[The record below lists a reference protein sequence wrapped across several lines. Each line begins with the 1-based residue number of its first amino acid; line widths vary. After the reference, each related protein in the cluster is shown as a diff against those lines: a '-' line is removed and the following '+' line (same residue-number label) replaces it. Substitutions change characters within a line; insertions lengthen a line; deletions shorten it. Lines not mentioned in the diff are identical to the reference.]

1 LLRPASRAILEA
13 EGGESQVS
21 KLSTLET
28 VLLLVAAAA
37 QSVRAGDWPISTPS
51 REGLD
56 EAGLARLD
64 ARIRSALPHVRSL
77 MIARHGSLVFEHYYG
92 DASPEKLHN
101 IQSMTKSV
109 SSALV
114 GIALKKGLIKS
125 LDNKVL
131 DYYPEYRSV
140 ISDQRVRE
148 ITIWHLLTMASGID
162 EMQLSFDKV
171 LSNPIAEILR
181 QRLLYLPGGGFQY
194 SSPAAHLL
202 GGVLRKATG
211 RSVLDFAR
219 TELFQPLGLGRVE
232 WYADSTGL
240 QSGGLSGLWR
250 SRDLLKFGEL
260 YLRQGTWRG
269 AELISPAYIA
279 ESVTVQ
285 NRGKFYGEKA
295 IYGFMWWITSIG
307 RHEAFYARGYG
318 GQYLVVIPR
327 ADLVVLCT
335 SDWKRPEYPEHFA
348 LLGEFILPAITS
360 NGGLH
365 R

>member
-1 LLRPASRAILEA
+1 VRKI
-13 EGGESQVS
+13 
-21 KLSTLET
+21 STLGT
-28 VLLLVAAAA
+28 ILLLVAAAA
-37 QSVRAGDWPISTPS
+37 PSAYASDWRISIPS

-56 EAGLARLD
+56 EARLTRLD
-64 ARIRSALPHVRSL
+64 ARIRAALPHVRSL
-77 MIARHGSLVFEHYYG
+77 LIARHGSLVFEHYYG

-114 GIALKKGLIKS
+114 GIALKKRLIKS

-148 ITIWHLLTMASGID
+148 ITIRHLLTMASGID

-171 LSNPIAEILR
+171 LSDPIAEILR
-181 QRLLYLPGGGFQY
+181 QRLLYRPGGGFKY
-194 SSPAAHLL
+194 SSPASHLL

-211 RSVLDFAR
+211 TSVLGFAQ
-219 TELFQPLGLGRVE
+219 TELFHPLGLGRVE
-232 WYADSTGL
+232 WYADSKGL

-250 SRDLLKFGEL
+250 SRDVLKLGEL
-260 YLRQGTWRG
+260 YLRHGTWCG

-285 NRGKFYGEKA
+285 NRGEFYGEKA
-295 IYGFMWWITSIG
+295 SYGFMWWITSTG
-307 RHEAFYARGYG
+307 GHGAFYARGFG
-318 GQYLVVIPR
+318 GQYLMVIPW

-335 SDWKRPEYPEHFA
+335 SDWKQPEYPEHFA
-348 LLGEFILPAITS
+348 LVEEFILPAIAS
-360 NGGLH
+360 N
-365 R
+365 